1 MNGKKI
7 LLSLVFSNI
16 ITLVILILWRIMNS
30 TNLLFDQVF
39 ALTIVTFISSL
50 FLSRVKSLNIAVLK
64 WERVCVSLLAAS
76 LFYIFGTAVLLNVDR
91 SRSIYIFAW
100 VNECDRSLNCIEDY
114 VSDNYGKRGWDEV
127 LIRLKEQDS
136 RGLMNVS
143 DSQAELTIAGRLVL
157 NSARISAQLF
167 NLEGFKNEQ
176 NFKN

>member
-1 MNGKKI
+1 MNGNKI
-7 LLSLVFSNI
+7 LLSVVFSNI
-16 ITLVILILWRIMNS
+16 ITLVILIIWRIVNS
-30 TNLLFDQVF
+30 TNLLFDQIFV
-39 ALTIVTFISSL
+39 LTIITFFASL
-50 FLSRVKSLNIAVLK
+50 FLSRVKSLNITFSK
-64 WERVCVSLLAAS
+64 WERICVALLAAC

-100 VNECDRSLNCIEDY
+100 VNECNRSLNCIEDY

-127 LIRLKEQDS
+127 LTRLKEQDS

-143 DSQAELTIAGRLVL
+143 DSQAELTFTGRLIL
-157 NSARISAQLF
+157 NSAGFSAKLF